1 MPLNISYRPTSLDEI
16 VGNEPGIAS
25 LRSKLFCEDP
35 PRSFFF
41 TGPPGCGKTT
51 LAYVIKEEL
60 NISEFDFHE
69 YDAANTRGIDT
80 IREIKSNISN
90 APMDG
95 DKKLYLLD
103 EAHQVTGT
111 AMEALLKMLE
121 EPPKHVIICLCTS
134 EPEKIKPNTLKA
146 VRRRCFELELKTLTR
161 GKIHNL
167 LMEIIESEDMESF
180 PESISRKIASS
191 CWGSPGQ
198 ALSLLDAVIDMEDE
212 DQAIEAIEN
221 LVVSEGSVKEL
232 ITTLIDFRLT
242 ANSKWMISQAIIP
255 NISGEPESIRYAILT
270 YLDKVIL
277 GRPLNMKL
285 LETAS
290 CFMDSFMYT
299 GRTGFTCACALACKV
314 GCNEPEEE
322 DIPF

>member
-1 MPLNISYRPTSLDEI
+1 M
-16 VGNEPGIAS
+16 VGNEAGIES

-60 NISEFDFHE
+60 GISDFDFHE

-80 IREIKSNISN
+80 IREIKSNIKN

-103 EAHQVTGT
+103 EAHQITGT

-121 EPPKHVIICLCTS
+121 DPPKHVIICLCTS

-161 GKIHNL
+161 GKILNL
-167 LMEIIESEDMESF
+167 VREIIEAEEMESF
-180 PESISRKIASS
+180 PESISRKIASC

-198 ALSLLDAVIDMEDE
+198 ALSLLDSVIDMEDE
-212 DQAIEAIEN
+212 EQAIEAIEN
-221 LVVSEGSVKEL
+221 LVVSEASVKEL
-232 ITTLIDFRLT
+232 ITTMIDSRLSS
-242 ANSKWMISQAIIP
+242 NSKWMQIKELIP
-255 NISGEPESIRYAILT
+255 NITGEPESIRHAILT

-277 GRPLNMKL
+277 GKPLNMKL
-285 LETAS
+285 LEITS
-290 CFMDSFMYT
+290 FFTDSFMYT
-299 GRTGFTCACALACKV
+299 GRAGLTCACALACKV
-314 GCNEPEEE
+314 GCTEED